1 LCGQTRFVC
10 LAVEF
15 VAICFIVI
23 AITSRHYCRCE
34 EKNLESP
41 MNKTDEL
48 RTARIESLIT
58 PGELAQRHPITDAIA
73 ENVTASRKRIARILS
88 GEDKRLLVVIGP
100 CSLHDPVAALDYA
113 ARLNVLR
120 LQHQDRL
127 EIVMRAYFE
136 KPRTVVGW
144 KGLISDPDLD
154 GSYRVNHGLDVARKL
169 LLDINA
175 LGMPT
180 ATEFLDMVIGQF
192 IADLISWGAIGARTT
207 ESQIHREMAS
217 ALSCPVGFKNG
228 TDGNTQI
235 AVDAIRA
242 ARASH
247 MFLSS
252 DKQGQMTIYQTSGNP
267 SGHIIM
273 RGGKQP
279 NYHPEDI
286 AAAVERLRE
295 FNLPEQLVIDFSHA
309 NCLKQHR
316 RQIDVAQSVAQ
327 QIRDGSR
334 AVAGVMLESFLQE
347 GTQKVVAGQPLVYG
361 QSITDP
367 CLGWD
372 DSAAVLALLAE
383 AVDSRF

>member
-1 LCGQTRFVC
+1 
-10 LAVEF
+10 
-15 VAICFIVI
+15 
-23 AITSRHYCRCE
+23 
-34 EKNLESP
+34 

-48 RTARIESLIT
+48 RSARI
-58 PGELAQRHPITDAIA
+58 GELVTPAALAQQHPITPAIA
-73 ENVTASRKRIARILS
+73 DSVTAARQRIARILT
-88 GEDKRLLVVIGP
+88 GEDRRLLVIIGP
-100 CSLHDPVAALDYA
+100 CSLHDPQAALEYA
-113 ARLNVLR
+113 RKLNLLR
-120 LQHQDRL
+120 ERYQDQL

-154 GSYRVNHGLDVARKL
+154 GSFDVNRGIGIARQL
-169 LLDINA
+169 LLEINA

-228 TDGNTQI
+228 TDGNVRI

-242 ARASH
+242 ARVSH
-247 MFLSS
+247 MFLSP
-252 DKQGQMTIYQTSGNP
+252 DKDGRMAIYQTSGNP
-267 SGHIIM
+267 HGHVIL

-279 NYHPEDI
+279 NYQAEDI
-286 AAAVERLRE
+286 AAAAEGLRE
-295 FNLPEQLVIDFSHA
+295 FNLPERLVIDFSHG

-316 RQIDVAQSVAQ
+316 RQRDVAEDVAQ
-327 QIRDGSR
+327 QIRNGST
-334 AVAGVMLESFLQE
+334 AIAGVMIESFLQE
-347 GTQKVVAGQPLVYG
+347 GNQRVIGGQPLVYG

-367 CLGWD
+367 CLGWE

-383 AVDSRF
+383 ATASRL

>member
-1 LCGQTRFVC
+1 
-10 LAVEF
+10 
-15 VAICFIVI
+15 
-23 AITSRHYCRCE
+23 
-34 EKNLESP
+34 

-58 PGELAQRHPITDAIA
+58 PDELAKRLPITPAIA
-73 ENVTASRKRIARILS
+73 TNVTDSRKRIARILS
-88 GEDKRLLVVIGP
+88 GEDARLLVVIGP
-100 CSLHDPVAALDYA
+100 CSLHDPEAAVEYA
-113 ARLNVLR
+113 RKLNVLR
-120 LQHQDRL
+120 EKYRSRL
-127 EIVMRAYFE
+127 EIVMRTYFE

-144 KGLISDPDLD
+144 KGLISDPDLN
-154 GSYRVNHGLDVARKL
+154 GSFRVNHGLEVARRL
-169 LLDINA
+169 LLEINA

-180 ATEFLDMVIGQF
+180 ATEFLDMVVGQF

-228 TDGNTQI
+228 TDGNIQI

-247 MFLSS
+247 MFLSP
-252 DKQGQMTIYQTSGNP
+252 DKYGQMTIYQTSGNP

-273 RGGKQP
+273 RGGKAP
-279 NYHPEDI
+279 NYHAEDI
-286 AAAVERLRE
+286 AAAAARLRE
-295 FNLPEQLVIDFSHA
+295 FRLPEQLVIDFSHG

-316 RQIDVAQSVAQ
+316 RQKDVSASVSQ
-327 QIRDGSR
+327 QIREGSR
-334 AVAGVMLESFLQE
+334 AVAGVMIESFLQE
-347 GTQKVVAGQPLVYG
+347 GTQKVEADKPLVYG

-372 DSAAVLALLAE
+372 DSEEVLAELAE
-383 AVDSRF
+383 AVDTRF

>member
-1 LCGQTRFVC
+1 MQFPWCFTVEII
-10 LAVEF
+10 AVWF
-15 VAICFIVI
+15 KVN
-23 AITSRHYCRCE
+23 AITSRYSCRCE
-34 EKNLESP
+34 DKILEIP

-48 RTARIESLIT
+48 RTARIDSLVT
-58 PGELAQRHPITDAIA
+58 PAELQAQLPITSAII

-88 GEDKRLLVVIGP
+88 GEDPRLLVVVGP
-100 CSLHDPVAALDYA
+100 CSLHDPVAALEYA
-113 ARLNVLR
+113 QRLNVLR
-120 LQHQDRL
+120 DKYQSRL

-154 GSYRVNHGLDVARKL
+154 GSFRINHGLAVARKL
-169 LLDINA
+169 LLDINT

-228 TDGNTQI
+228 TDGNTRI

-242 ARASH
+242 ARVSH
-247 MFLSS
+247 MFLSP
-252 DKQGQMTIYQTSGNP
+252 DKRGQMTIYQTSGNP

-273 RGGKQP
+273 RGGKAP
-279 NYHPEDI
+279 NFHPADI
-286 AAAVERLRE
+286 AAAVAHLRE
-295 FNLPEQLVIDFSHA
+295 FHLPEHLVIDFSHG

-316 RQIDVAQSVAQ
+316 LQKEVSTSVAQ

-334 AVAGVMLESFLQE
+334 AIAGVMIESFLQE
-347 GTQKVVAGQPLVYG
+347 GTQKVTAETPLVYG

-372 DSAAVLALLAE
+372 DTASVLAQLAD